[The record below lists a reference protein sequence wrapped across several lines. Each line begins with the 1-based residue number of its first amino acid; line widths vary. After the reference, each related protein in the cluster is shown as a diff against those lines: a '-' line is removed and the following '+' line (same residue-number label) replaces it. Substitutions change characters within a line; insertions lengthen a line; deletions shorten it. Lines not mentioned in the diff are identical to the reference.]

1 MNISSNWRRLVAISL
16 VLSALAGCA
25 TMQPTVNVQ
34 SSSTAELNQQHLK
47 SIASIQHFGIQ
58 GRIGVQTDNRG
69 FSGSTRWSH
78 APDSDSMA
86 IFSPLGSQVATIDA
100 SDDGVILVAD
110 GKTYQANDTE
120 TLTQQT
126 LGWRLPMQGLP
137 DWVLGRPSPNNL
149 DSTSEWDSAGRLTKL
164 SQDGWNIE
172 YNDYVAAAGFQLP
185 RKITLRSVDGYS
197 ASSSQK
203 SSPKTG
209 LKLVLKLVIE
219 RWDVIAE
226 PLPIK

>member
-1 MNISSNWRRLVAISL
+1 MNISTNWLRHAAVSL
-16 VLSALAGCA
+16 VLTTLAGCA
-25 TMQPTVNVQ
+25 TMQPAVNVQ
-34 SSSTAELNQQHLK
+34 SSSSAQVNQQHLK
-47 SIASIQHFGIQ
+47 SIASINHFGIQ

-86 IFSPLGSQVATIDA
+86 IFSPLGSQVATIEA
-100 SDDGVILVAD
+100 SDDGVTLIAD
-110 GKTYQANDTE
+110 GKTYKADDTE

-126 LGWRLPMQGLP
+126 LGWRLPMEGLP
-137 DWVLGRPSPNNL
+137 DWVLGRPNPNHL
-149 DSTSEWDSAGRLTKL
+149 DSTSEWDASGRLTKL

-172 YNDYVAAAGFQLP
+172 YSNYVAASGFQLP
-185 RKITLRSVDGYS
+185 RKITLRSVDGYG
-197 ASSSQK
+197 ASTAQK
-203 SSPKTG
+203 ASPKI
-209 LKLVLKLVIE
+209 VLKLVVE

>member
-1 MNISSNWRRLVAISL
+1 MNISTHWLRHAAVSL
-16 VLSALAGCA
+16 LLGALAGCA
-25 TMQPTVNVQ
+25 SIQPAVNVQ
-34 SSSTAELNQQHLK
+34 SSSTAEVNQQHLK
-47 SIASIQHFGIQ
+47 SIASIRHFGIQ

-100 SDDGVILVAD
+100 SDDGVTLVAD
-110 GKTYQANDTE
+110 GKTYKADDTE

-137 DWVLGRPSPNNL
+137 DWVLGRPSPHNL
-149 DSTSEWDSAGRLTKL
+149 NSVSEWDGSGRLTKL

-172 YNDYVAAAGFQLP
+172 YSDYVAASGFQLP
-185 RKITLRSVDGYS
+185 RKITLRSINSYS
-197 ASSSQK
+197 AQSSQK
-203 SSPKTG
+203 AAPKI
-209 LKLVLKLVIE
+209 VLKLVIE

-226 PLPIK
+226 PLPIQ

>member
-1 MNISSNWRRLVAISL
+1 MNTSTHWLRHAAATL
-16 VLSALAGCA
+16 VLTTLAGCA
-25 TMQPTVNVQ
+25 NMQPAVNVQ
-34 SSSTAELNQQHLK
+34 SSSTVEVNQQHLK
-47 SIASIQHFGIQ
+47 SIAGIKHFGIQ

-86 IFSPLGSQVATIDA
+86 IFSPMGSQVATIDA
-100 SDDGVILVAD
+100 SDDGVILIAD
-110 GKTYQANDTE
+110 GKTYKANDTE

-137 DWVLGRPSPNNL
+137 DWVLGRPNPNNL
-149 DSTSEWDSAGRLTKL
+149 GSASEWDASGRLTKL
-164 SQDGWNIE
+164 SQNGWNIE
-172 YNDYVAAAGFQLP
+172 YSEYVTASGFQLP

-197 ASSSQK
+197 ASPSQK
-203 SSPKTG
+203 AAPRI
-209 LKLVLKLVIE
+209 VLKLIVE
-219 RWDVIAE
+219 HWDVIAD

>member
-1 MNISSNWRRLVAISL
+1 MNTSTHWLRHAAATL
-16 VLSALAGCA
+16 VLTALAGCA
-25 TMQPTVNVQ
+25 TMQPAVNVQ
-34 SSSTAELNQQHLK
+34 SASTAEVNQLHLK
-47 SIASIQHFGIQ
+47 SIASIKHFGIQ

-100 SDDGVILVAD
+100 SDDGVILNAD
-110 GKTYQANDTE
+110 GKTYKADDTE

-149 DSTSEWDSAGRLTKL
+149 DSTSEWDGSGRLTKL

-172 YNDYVAAAGFQLP
+172 YSDYVAASGFQLP
-185 RKITLRSVDGYS
+185 RKITLRSIDGYS
-197 ASSSQK
+197 AKPSQK
-203 SSPKTG
+203 AAPKI
-209 LKLVLKLVIE
+209 VLKLVVE
-219 RWDVIAE
+219 RWDVITE
-226 PLPIK
+226 PLPIQ